1 MGVHSKIRVFKNN
14 TLKAYDSE
22 DVNLSDIV
30 SRSRDIKVYDS
41 DGFYLVNK
49 VVLKN
54 RKKGYVWSKN
64 QKFD

>member
-1 MGVHSKIRVFKNN
+1 MKVHSKIRVFKNN

-54 RKKGYVWSKN
+54 GKKGYVWSQN
-64 QKFD
+64 QKL